1 MLAFFRTLLAS
12 ILAFF
17 ISIFLIFVIIA
28 AIAKGA
34 KKTVEVKD
42 NSILKL
48 KLDQPIPERTSD
60 NPLADIPVVSD
71 NFEMPVSLKDILDAI
86 KFAKDDSKIK
96 GIYLETGFAQ
106 ASLPTLEEI
115 RNALIDFKKSGKFV
129 YAYAEMYTQKNYY
142 VSSVADSVYLN
153 PNGIFSFAGFH
164 SEQIFFKGLLD
175 KLDIKP
181 ILIRATGNKYKSAGE
196 TFIREDMSDAAR
208 QQTTDFMNSMY
219 DDFLAKISA
228 ARKVSAEDLRNIANN
243 LEIKFPEDA
252 VKYKLVDRTAYKDEV
267 LAAMT
272 RKLGEKT
279 DKDIHKVSIRD
290 YVRAEHPEK
299 SSGGNRIALIYAV
312 GDIVGGEGS
321 EDKMGSDKLSEAI
334 REAREDDKVKAIV
347 LRVNSP
353 GGSALASDIIWREV
367 MLAKQKKPVIASF
380 GDVAASGGYY
390 IAAPADVIVC
400 QANTITG
407 SIGVF
412 GLLGNLQEFWKNKLG
427 ITWDRVKTGK
437 YADIG
442 NPNREMTEEE
452 QQIIQSLIDK
462 TYGEFK
468 NRVATGRH
476 LKPEFVDSIAQGHV
490 YSGTQAKQ
498 LGLIDQIGNLDDA
511 IALAAKK
518 ANVDKYSLKILPK
531 YDTGIFKLFS
541 HMEDAK
547 ISAMQKDLVKNYDLF
562 KKVSEVQELNGV
574 LMYYPYDV
582 NIY

>member
-12 ILAFF
+12 ILGFF
-17 ISIFLIFVIIA
+17 ISLFLIFIIIA
-28 AIAKGA
+28 LIAKGT
-34 KKTVEVKD
+34 KKTVDVKD

-48 KLDQPIPERTSD
+48 KLDQPIPERPSN
-60 NPLADIPVVSD
+60 NPLDDIPGLSST
-71 NFEMPVSLKDILDAI
+71 FESPVSLKEILDAI
-86 KFAKDDSKIK
+86 KYAKDDSKIK
-96 GIYLETGFAQ
+96 GIYIETGFMQ

-115 RNALIDFKKSGKFV
+115 RNAIIDFKKSGKFV
-129 YAYAEMYTQKNYY
+129 YAYSEMYTQKNYY
-142 VSSVADSVYLN
+142 LSSVADSVYLN

-228 ARKVSAEDLRNIANN
+228 ARKVSVDDLRNIANN

-252 VKYKLVDRTAYKDEV
+252 VKYKLIDRTAYKDEV
-267 LAAMT
+267 LASLT
-272 RKLGEKT
+272 RKLGEKS

-290 YVRAEHPEK
+290 YVDAEHPDK

-390 IAAPADVIVC
+390 IAAPADAIVC

-468 NRVATGRH
+468 SRVATGRH

-498 LGLIDQIGNLDDA
+498 LGLVDQIGNLDDA

-518 ANVDKYSLKILPK
+518 ANVDKYSLKVLPK
-531 YDTGIFKLFS
+531 YENGFLKMFS
-541 HMEDAK
+541 HMEDEK
-547 ISAMQKDLVKNYDLF
+547 VSAMQKNLMQNYDLF